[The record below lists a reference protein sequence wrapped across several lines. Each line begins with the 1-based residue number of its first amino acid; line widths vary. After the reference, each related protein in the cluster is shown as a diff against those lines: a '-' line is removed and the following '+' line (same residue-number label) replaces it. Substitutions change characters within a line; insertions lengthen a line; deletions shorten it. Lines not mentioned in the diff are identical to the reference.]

1 PLPLGVAGELYIGG
15 DGLARGYHDRPG
27 LTAERFVADPFGLGA
42 RLYRTGDLV
51 RRRADGAL
59 EYLGRIDQQ
68 VKIRGFRIELGEI
81 EACLLADP
89 AVREAAVVARQNQ
102 LVGYV
107 VADADETLLGRLR
120 EQLQAQLPDYMVPAR
135 LMRLERMP
143 LTPNR
148 KLDRKALPEP
158 ELEARVHVPP
168 QGPVETVLAEIWQA
182 VLNVAQVGAEDNFFE
197 LGGDS
202 IVSVQVVAR

>member
-1 PLPLGVAGELYIGG
+1 
-15 DGLARGYHDRPG
+15 
-27 LTAERFVADPFGLGA
+27 
-42 RLYRTGDLV
+42 DLV

-81 EACLLADP
+81 EACLLAEP
-89 AVREAAVVARQNQ
+89 GVREAAVVARHNQ

-107 VADADETLLGRLR
+107 VADPDDALLGRLR
-120 EQLQAQLPDYMVPAR
+120 ERLHAQLPDYMVPAR

-143 LTPNR
+143 QTPNR

-158 ELEARVHVPP
+158 ELETRVPVAP
-168 QGPVETVLAEIWQA
+168 QGPVETALAAIWQA
-182 VLNVAQVGAEDNFFE
+182 VLNLAQVSVEDNFFE

-202 IVSVQVVAR
+202 IVSVQVVARAREAG